1 MIKITLP
8 DGNIKEMKKGS
19 SAMDVALSIS
29 EGLAR
34 RVLAAEVNGEVWD
47 LNRSI
52 HTDAKSH
59 RHQTNGT
66 QAVRCRIKQNCSIAM
81 PIPPGLSSI
90 PYLTLFLVKNRIA

>member
-34 RVLAAEVNGEVWD
+34 SFTSGSKW
-47 LNRSI
+47 RSVGFNK
-52 HTDAKSH
+52 TYSF
-59 RHQTNGT
+59 
-66 QAVRCRIKQNCSIAM
+66 RCQSKTTKFFRQ
-81 PIPPGLSSI
+81 
-90 PYLTLFLVKNRIA
+90 RW

>member
-8 DGNIKEMKKGS
+8 DGNIKEMEKGS

-47 LNRSI
+47 CLLYTSPSPR
-52 HTDAKSH
+52 D
-59 RHQTNGT
+59 
-66 QAVRCRIKQNCSIAM
+66 
-81 PIPPGLSSI
+81 P
-90 PYLTLFLVKNRIA
+90 